1 MQKKLAMKKVNYVC
15 QIFKTFWK
23 KINLKMMKTLIY
35 KISKVVLLQFL
46 NFERKI
52 HSEHNYQRVNNLI
65 LVI

>member
-1 MQKKLAMKKVNYVC
+1 MKKVNYVC